1 MTEQQQ
7 PIKVKFFPHHAP
19 METRIVSCLT
29 DIQKLVGG
37 WVELVHFEHTDSTS
51 ILANEEGRLQSLPRN
66 VHYPA
71 FVGNV
76 VVAPQGWE
84 HLPYEME
91 SNESSVN

>member
-1 MTEQQQ
+1 
-7 PIKVKFFPHHAP
+7 
-19 METRIVSCLT
+19 METRKVACLE

-37 WVELVHFEHTDSTS
+37 WVELVHFEHSDSTS

-66 VHYPA
+66 VHHPC

-84 HLPYEME
+84 HLPY
-91 SNESSVN
+91 SLESSNDG